1 MAKQSGLGDGLLVG
15 GYNLSGD
22 IGSIS
27 RIGGGPAALVVT
39 GIDKSAFE
47 RIGGVRD
54 GEIAYDSW
62 FNDAAGASHPVHAA
76 LPTAN
81 TLVSYLRSTTIGK
94 PSAVC
99 LAKQVNYDG
108 TRGEDGSLSF
118 TIQALANGYG
128 VEWGTQVTAGVRSD
142 TEATNGAAV
151 DFAAGTSF
159 GLQAYLQVTAFTG
172 TDATI
177 KLQESSDDDADT
189 YADVTGGGFT
199 QITAGPTF
207 QRIATATNLTVER
220 YLRVVTVTS
229 AGFSALSFQVTVVRN
244 LAAPE
249 F

>member
-15 GYNLSGD
+15 GYDLSGD
-22 IGSIS
+22 IGSLS
-27 RIGGGPAALVVT
+27 RIGGGPNALVVT
-39 GIDKSAFE
+39 GINKSAFE
-47 RIGGVRD
+47 RIGGLRD
-54 GEIAYDSW
+54 GAIEYDSW

-76 LPTAN
+76 LPTTN
-81 TLVSYLRSTTIGK
+81 TLVSYLRSTTLGK

-108 TRGEDGSLSF
+108 NRGEDGSLSF
-118 TIQALANGYG
+118 SVQALANGYG
-128 VEWGTQVTAGVRSD
+128 VEWGVQMTAGVRTD
-142 TEATNGAAV
+142 TGAANGTAV
-151 DFAAGTSF
+151 DFTAGTSF
-159 GLQAYLQVTAFTG
+159 GLQAYLQVTEFTG

-177 KLQESSDDDADT
+177 KLQESSDNAGDA

-220 YLRVVTVTS
+220 YLRVATVTTG
-229 AGFSALSFQVTVVRN
+229 GFSSLSFQVTVVRN
-244 LAAPE
+244 IAAPE